1 VTIRRKIVRGT
12 CSRSRFTT
20 RIERWIKLYC
30 IIFASR
36 IKQSKSADQTLVM
49 LLFKSQPVRLLYR
62 AVTKCFDVNNPF
74 SGARASQRGRERWI
88 KIQRKDCAG
97 TIESFAD
104 GEGVTFTSSVELLA
118 KSSREN
124 RAARRTRSRRA
135 TCCNVNSAAIVGRS
149 VNKAVYEII

>member
-1 VTIRRKIVRGT
+1 
-12 CSRSRFTT
+12 
-20 RIERWIKLYC
+20 
-30 IIFASR
+30 
-36 IKQSKSADQTLVM
+36 M
-49 LLFKSQPVRLLYR
+49 LLFKTLPVRLLYR
-62 AVTKCFDVNNPF
+62 AVTKSFNVNPF

-135 TCCNVNSAAIVGRS
+135 TCDVNSAAIAGPF